1 MVSAPPRNV
10 SSGKEDEPHIVTDA
24 GRNTFAGITT
34 GGMTAR
40 RRKAG
45 KGAIVARFWRKT
57 KSVEGINEMLRRGFH
72 ARLPSAGQVRVFV
85 PVLQRGQGSPPVLFP
100 AARSTLDLCHS
111 INHAWRRS
119 PGPQLAGW
127 KHPCAAEECSLAG
140 SEQRHGGVGL
150 ARGLSSGRRADDADV
165 AAILEAASR
174 GEFRDLSRVTAA
186 RLRGLLRILGQKT
199 SGNKPQLVARISQMS
214 DATLREACNQVAGLG
229 EVGRKDLL
237 TGTELAQR
245 DKMISRANDAFYDA
259 YEDGNIKAMEEVWGT
274 DAHVKCSHPGR
285 RFANGHDEVM
295 KSWRDLFQLQELH
308 YRGKIHV
315 SEIRINSADNVAWV
329 TCTETWDQGQG
340 EEILR
345 VAVLNI
351 FRLQPVRN
359 KHGQNERLSSTG
371 WLLECR
377 VASRL
382 VPELHQ

>member
-1 MVSAPPRNV
+1 
-10 SSGKEDEPHIVTDA
+10 
-24 GRNTFAGITT
+24 
-34 GGMTAR
+34 
-40 RRKAG
+40 
-45 KGAIVARFWRKT
+45 
-57 KSVEGINEMLRRGFH
+57 MLRRGLK
-72 ARLPSAGQVRVFV
+72 ARLLSAGQARVFV
-85 PVLQRGQGSPPVLFP
+85 PVLQRGQGSPPILFP
-100 AARSTLDLCHS
+100 TARSKLDLCHH
-111 INHAWRRS
+111 INHAWRRT
-119 PGPQLAGW
+119 PVPQLAGW
-127 KHPCAAEECSLAG
+127 KHRCAAEECSLAG
-140 SEQRHGGVGL
+140 SELRHGGVKH

-199 SGNKPQLVARISQMS
+199 SGNKPQLIARISQMS

-229 EVGRKDLL
+229 VPDGKVRRSQGKVGEQASRKDLL

-245 DKMISRANDAFYDA
+245 DEMVSRANDAFYDA
-259 YEDGNIKAMEEVWGT
+259 YEDGNIKAMKEVWGT

-295 KSWRDLFQLQELH
+295 KSWRDLFQVQELH
-308 YRGKIHV
+308 FRGKIHV
-315 SEIRINSADNVAWV
+315 SEIRINSAGNCAWV

-359 KHGQNERLSSTG
+359 KHGQNERLPSTG